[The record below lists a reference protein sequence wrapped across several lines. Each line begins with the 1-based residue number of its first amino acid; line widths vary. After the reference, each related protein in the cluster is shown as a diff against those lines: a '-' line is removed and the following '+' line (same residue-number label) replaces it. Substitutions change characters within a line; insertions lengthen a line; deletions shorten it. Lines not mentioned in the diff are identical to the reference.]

1 MRILLFLMLG
11 NWRKKLS
18 KPFSPP
24 KNFSDFLTI
33 TFCGITGPCANMTC
47 PFYGYCVANQTT
59 AQCKCDIVCIEI
71 YAPVC
76 GTDGKTYGNNCHM
89 RLQACIDQKNIT
101 VSYKGEC
108 SKSNDLQLNI
118 IFASKIK
125 TQCHIQ
131 LTILPSLWSLF
142 GMSFLSLN
150 NREKCD
156 VTLP

>member
-1 MRILLFLMLG
+1 
-11 NWRKKLS
+11 
-18 KPFSPP
+18 
-24 KNFSDFLTI
+24 
-33 TFCGITGPCANMTC
+33 MTC

-59 AQCKCDIVCIEI
+59 AQCKCDFVCIEI

-76 GTDGKTYGNNCHM
+76 GTDGKTYGNDCHM

-131 LTILPSLWSLF
+131 LTILPSL
-142 GMSFLSLN
+142 
-150 NREKCD
+150 
-156 VTLP
+156 

>member
-1 MRILLFLMLG
+1 M
-11 NWRKKLS
+11 
-18 KPFSPP
+18 
-24 KNFSDFLTI
+24 KNLTNFHTMDTGVDLHLPRNCYSDFLTI
-33 TFCGITGPCANMTC
+33 TFCGLTGPCANMTC

-76 GTDGKTYGNNCHM
+76 GTDGKTYGNDCHM

-108 SKSNDLQLNI
+108 SKSNDSQLNI

-131 LTILPSLWSLF
+131 LTILPSL
-142 GMSFLSLN
+142 
-150 NREKCD
+150 
-156 VTLP
+156 